1 MAQSAKPR
9 VVGFNHV
16 ALAFYG
22 RLFEFELR
30 GKSHDMA
37 FIDLGDQFIALQKG
51 RKQAPDEG
59 RHFGLVVDDK
69 EAARQALKAAGVE
82 TLPGPFLDF
91 RDPWGNRIEIVGYDN
106 IQFTKAPNVLRGMK
120 LERLSKNEN
129 ARKELAE
136 KGMAVE

>member
-1 MAQSAKPR
+1 
-9 VVGFNHV
+9 
-16 ALAFYG
+16 
-22 RLFEFELR
+22 
-30 GKSHDMA
+30 
-37 FIDLGDQFIALQKG
+37 
-51 RKQAPDEG
+51 
-59 RHFGLVVDDK
+59 
-69 EAARQALKAAGVE
+69 VE

-136 KGMAVE
+136 KGMAIE